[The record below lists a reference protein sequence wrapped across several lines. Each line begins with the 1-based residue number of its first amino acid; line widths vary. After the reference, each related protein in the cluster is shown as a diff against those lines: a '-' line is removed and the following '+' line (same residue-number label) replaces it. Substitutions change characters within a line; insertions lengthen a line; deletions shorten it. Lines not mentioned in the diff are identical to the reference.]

1 MENRQQVPFIQNI
14 AQPSWIGISKGM
26 ADLNSYE
33 FISRY
38 AKKTPRHLETVAAD
52 LEHYVAN
59 NIHRK

>member
-1 MENRQQVPFIQNI
+1 MLGKSPAGAFIQNI

-52 LEHYVAN
+52 SRTLRRQQYT
-59 NIHRK
+59 